1 MSYKDL
7 VDIANKL
14 DKIGMNKDADFIDS
28 LLEKVATQT
37 ENSLEQTNRLEKTI
51 RDLLSNIIFYIPW
64 DVKQSLKTKEAYLPH
79 MMFGE
84 ELEEHIE
91 KYRSLESLLTAA
103 KQRYQR
109 LVDELLAFIAD
120 DPKLSLIDVNKLTNT
135 SYEEDWYFNHGSLSR
150 NDIFRPFMWSIKNGG
165 SWGYNEVLKGSFRE
179 ISTPKEKYKEEANKA
194 IENLRESLVKIPEN
208 LEDLMQKENISSKEE
223 LAEALYY
230 VANGITGNRIRARG
244 IGKNT
249 ISPINSKIGNVTL
262 STILRAGREFVRIRT
277 RKYEQNY
284 SYQLVQ
290 KEEDIS
296 YWPRE
301 PEEPAEDEA
310 EYISKRYDKA
320 EYAKSF
326 IDDYIEKFF
335 HKIYQKTDAKS
346 FSAIYNFLNEIL
358 NKYLEEKFNS
368 IKRVFSA
375 YNFNERDF
383 ELYKQNFKERLLED
397 YKKNNRE
404 APPFGKLYNA
414 STNLNSSYIVLD
426 LLFNAY
432 PKAKDLFKEKAKQY
446 FNTIDFSSI
455 EEASIDVVQIVTKID
470 EEIAR
475 DLEAG
480 NFDLYSKILVKLRDE
495 KVGEIEIERYNFK
508 SAGNIYDLLPD
519 TSSNILSD
527 PHHPANDPNNE
538 RYYLKEPETIRKLIA
553 ASRLLSDGVLGFRS
567 FRNIFNPAYL
577 TDFFMVKPMIVH
589 RDNPSSAESK
599 ELRKTQERIDDL
611 LDKLYEAID
620 SVEDQS
626 ERKAIREAWRN
637 EHGAEVAEANSTLIK
652 IRMSANYYNTENS
665 EQMFHLVRELAPKV
679 IYKIYAEEED
689 FMTGKRNEVY
699 DASDRIAKK
708 IGIKNIT
715 EFLYKESYRGI
726 SLPNRIINIFKDD
739 NNKLVKLYF
748 ALSSPN
754 EMNSV
759 ERMHSFLIKLLKFH
773 TDIAAH
779 DSGYSL
785 RHLAD
790 KKINFQDFINK
801 FSGTKNEKIKKI
813 LSVVKLADNNSDID
827 HLILQSR
834 YVDKMDLNIFKKAI
848 DVFSDIVNMRLET
861 KVVGYDWDRSA
872 ITEEVDMLNN
882 INDIRQNLVSSFGE
896 EHAEKMVSSRFI
908 ETIKEVYNIEKLD
921 DFIEYLSLDS
931 FGFDE
936 TTFLNTKEILA
947 ILGYGLNIITQISA
961 LSKYYKKAK
970 PKNKSLFKGN
980 MTTESFRFRVL
991 EDLDPYHFQVG
1002 IDTDCC
1008 QAIGGAGEKAAVDSF
1023 INPLAGVILLEVKN
1037 KGEWVLAAQSYFHY
1051 VPEQEII
1058 ILDNIEAVPDRKLKK
1073 SIREITG
1080 YSFAEMYFVLAKH
1093 LESQGIAEVLVGKE
1107 YTTIISKHEFEKDSR
1122 KKDPRSFSVS
1132 RPYSDYRS
1140 KNSYNILSPK
1150 FEMYEMPDII
1160 NDESVTASY
1169 KSIMIKLASIGSNKI
1184 KLRGRKIISLSTIL
1198 LRKGFVKEAQE
1209 VLDIFR

>member
-1 MSYKDL
+1 MLSAFFGDNVSYKDL
-7 VDIANKL
+7 VDVANKL
-14 DKIGMNKDADFIDS
+14 DKIGMNKEADFIDQ
-28 LLEKVATQT
+28 LLEKFATSLDSFESQIIET
-37 ENSLEQTNRLEKTI
+37 IGRTLFKIPYGSLETGE
-51 RDLLSNIIFYIPW
+51 D
-64 DVKQSLKTKEAYLPH
+64 YLPY
-79 MMFGE
+79 MMFGD
-84 ELEEHIE
+84 ELDEHIG
-91 KYRSLESLLTAA
+91 KYRYLESLHITAI
-103 KQRYQR
+103 QRYER
-109 LVDELLAFIAD
+109 LISELQAFIND
-120 DPKLSLIDVNKLTNT
+120 DPKLSSIELDKIMI
-135 SYEEDWYFNHGSLSR
+135 SSHEDDWHFKHGSFSKRAFSVFL
-150 NDIFRPFMWSIKNGG
+150 FTLKNGG
-165 SWGYNEVLKGSFRE
+165 SYGHVKALGGPFNKIWTS
-179 ISTPKEKYKEEANKA
+179 KEEYKETVDKGIASIKEA
-194 IENLRESLVKIPEN
+194 IEKIPED

-230 VANGITGNRIRARG
+230 VANGITGNTIRARG
-244 IGKNT
+244 IEKNI

-262 STILRAGREFVRIRT
+262 STILRAGRKFVRIRT

-284 SYQLVQ
+284 DYQLVQ

-301 PEEPAEDEA
+301 SEEPAEDEA

-335 HKIYQKTDAKS
+335 SKIYKKTDAKS

-358 NKYLEEKFNS
+358 NKYLEEKFNP

-397 YKKNNRE
+397 YRKEIINKD
-404 APPFGKLYNA
+404 APPFGKLYYA
-414 STNLNSSYIVLD
+414 STNPDYGFNFLD

-455 EEASIDVVQIVTKID
+455 EEASIDVVQIVAKID

-495 KVGEIEIERYNFK
+495 KVGKREIERYNFK
-508 SAGNIYDLLPD
+508 SARNIYDLLPD

-553 ASRLLSDGVLGFRS
+553 ASRLRSDGVLGFRN
-567 FRNIFNPAYL
+567 FRKTFNPAYL
-577 TDFFMVKPMIVH
+577 TNFFMVKPMIVH
-589 RDNPSSAESK
+589 RDNPSSAESE
-599 ELRKTQERIDDL
+599 ELRKIQEKIDNL
-611 LDKLYEAID
+611 FEKLYEALD
-620 SVEDQS
+620 SVKDQS
-626 ERKAIREAWRN
+626 ERKAIRDAWTN
-637 EHGAEVAEANSTLIK
+637 EHGAELDEANSTLIK
-652 IRMSANYYNTENS
+652 IRMSANPYNTENS

-689 FMTGKRNEVY
+689 FMTGKRDEVY
-699 DASDRIAKK
+699 DASDLMAKK

-715 EFLYKESYRGI
+715 EFLYKERHKGL
-726 SLPNRIINIFKDD
+726 SLPSRIANIFKDD
-739 NNKLVKLYF
+739 DNKLVKLYF

-773 TDIAAH
+773 TDTIYDNSA
-779 DSGYSL
+779 YSL
-785 RHLAD
+785 RYLEY
-790 KKINFQDFINK
+790 KTINFQDFISK

-827 HLILQSR
+827 RLILQSR
-834 YVDKMDLNIFKKAI
+834 YVDKMDLNIFQKAI
-848 DVFSDIVNMRLET
+848 DVFSGIINAKNEERVID
-861 KVVGYDWDRSA
+861 YDDDDYP
-872 ITEEVDMLNN
+872 ITEKVDLLDDVIQTKQGLLNN
-882 INDIRQNLVSSFGE
+882 FGE
-896 EHAEKMVSSRFI
+896 ESAEKLVSLKFI
-908 ETIKEVYNIEKLD
+908 EAIKEVYSIESLD
-921 DFIEYLSLDS
+921 QFIEYLGLDS

-936 TTFLNTKEILA
+936 TTFLNIKEMLA
-947 ILGYGLNIITQISA
+947 ILNYGLNVITQISA

-970 PKNKSLFKGN
+970 PKNRSLFKGN

-1008 QAIGGAGEKAAVDSF
+1008 QTIGGAGEKAAIDSF
-1023 INPLAGVILLEVKN
+1023 INPLAGVILLEIKN
-1037 KGEWVLAAQSYFHY
+1037 NGDWILAAQSYFHY

-1058 ILDNIEAVPDRKLKK
+1058 ILDNIEAAPDRKLRN

-1080 YSFAEMYFVLAKH
+1080 YSFAEMYFALAKH

-1107 YTTIISKHEFEKDSR
+1107 YTSVISKHEFEKDSR
-1122 KKDPRSFSVS
+1122 IKDPRSFSVS

-1160 NDESVTASY
+1160 NDEPVTASY
-1169 KSIMIKLASIGSNKI
+1169 KSIMIKLASIGSGKM
-1184 KLRGRKIISLSTIL
+1184 KSRERKIISLSTLL
-1198 LRKGFVKEAQE
+1198 LRDGFVKEAQE